1 MDVTQ
6 ALRQRRSVR
15 AFLPDAPP
23 AALVQTLLKRLP
35 RPRPAAICSPGA
47 LWR

>member
-15 AFLPDAPP
+15 AFLP
-23 AALVQTLLKRLP
+23 THR
-35 RPRPAAICSPGA
+35 RRPGA
-47 LWR
+47 DPA

>member
-23 AALVQTLLKRLP
+23 AALVQTLLQRPSLP
-35 RPRPAAICSPGA
+35 QLMR
-47 LWR
+47 